1 MIHILKHSKT
11 SSRDAF
17 SYLNF
22 ETLKRHFFINFRE
35 VTYLQ
40 YLTNHANT
48 LTTLSVLAYSGQYS
62 DQVLMTMPICKSV
75 SDIDTLI
82 GLTYVLTKLSVL
94 TCSNTLTYSAE
105 KLKMTS
111 LNWYHQIIYMSERLG
126 FLYFFSLLI
135 LQYILKVLMKQN
147 LVLMPRFVS
156 LNTFNIYCKITSKLR
171 DKVHYSDTALL

>member
-1 MIHILKHSKT
+1 MKHSKT

-135 LQYILKVLMKQN
+135 LQYILKALMKQN

>member
-1 MIHILKHSKT
+1 M
-11 SSRDAF
+11 
-17 SYLNF
+17 
-22 ETLKRHFFINFRE
+22 INFRG

-40 YLTNHANT
+40 YLTNHAST
-48 LTTLSVLAYSGQYS
+48 LTTLNVLAYSGQYS

>member
-1 MIHILKHSKT
+1 MKHSKT

-48 LTTLSVLAYSGQYS
+48 LTTLNVLAYSGQYS